1 MYIYHF
7 FLCGSSHF
15 LRKSFNQ
22 KIKKY
27 LRWSVIGY
35 IQYTTSSFSLCVI
48 TLKWQIICLLKSC
61 DGVLLAVA
69 NTEVT
74 LLHCVFSFKKIIINV
89 TEKKNWAFVWERNV
103 MEKTLSK
110 YIKTY
115 DYRIKDWL
123 HVITYYLKKTAFIRL
138 LSFRRSW
145 SSGRSDFTDKMF

>member
-1 MYIYHF
+1 MWIITF
-7 FLCGSSHF
+7 FKKIIQPENKEISEMECNRLHLIHNFIF
-15 LRKSFNQ
+15 LVV
-22 KIKKY
+22 
-27 LRWSVIGY
+27 W
-35 IQYTTSSFSLCVI
+35 I
-48 TLKWQIICLLKSC
+48 TLKWQIMCLLKSC

-74 LLHCVFSFKKIIINV
+74 LLHCVYFSFKKIIINV
-89 TEKKNWAFVWERNV
+89 TEKKNWAFLWEKNI

-123 HVITYYLKKTAFIRL
+123 HVITYYLKNTTFIRL

-145 SSGRSDFTDKMF
+145 SSGQSDFTDKMF